1 MQPKPN
7 IVTKEIIH
15 AAPDTNNF
23 PDPFIYPNPS
33 EPHQHQSPILEDLNS
48 DPATNILQVNQ
59 PDQIYH
65 NPIAPTATEN
75 DVNLETPPTRIR
87 HSKYPLRHREP
98 KRQWDES
105 LQSTVETSEPKTY
118 MDAMNAPDFQ
128 EWKKAI
134 QEEYDSLLNNHTWTL
149 TPLPTDQFSVIKS
162 GWVLK
167 LKPGVGGAEPRYKAR
182 LVAKGYSQRFGIDY
196 EETFAPVAKQDT
208 LRIILSFVAS
218 YDLEMHQL
226 DIKTAFLYG
235 ELDEEIYLQQPEG
248 FVAAGQE
255 NMVCR
260 LHKCLYGL
268 KQASRVWNKHFDS
281 FLRKFGLVPSESD
294 PCLYH
299 RHHKEEII
307 MVVIWV
313 DDGLV
318 CSNNNK
324 AINDIINYLA
334 EHFEMRSSEANHF
347 VGLSITRNRKEKLLY
362 VSQPDYTE
370 KILKR
375 FHMDG
380 CNPVD
385 LPATP
390 GSFLSKYSNPE
401 KAIKVPFKE
410 ATGSLMYLMLSTRPD
425 IAFAVNQISQFCEN
439 PQQAH
444 WNAVRRIFS
453 YLQGTRNYG
462 LRYGPSITIPTGYSD
477 SDYAGDSD
485 TRKSTSGFIFTLN
498 GGTVAWSSR
507 RQQCVSTSTTEA
519 EYVAA
524 SEAAKESVWLRRLL
538 MEIVPEWKQPLLLMC
553 DNISS
558 IELTRSP
565 KFHQRTKH
573 IDVRFHFVREQQEAK
588 EIDVKYIRTADQL
601 ADPFTKPLPNPRFSV
616 LREAIGVVPVPSI

>member
-1 MQPKPN
+1 
-7 IVTKEIIH
+7 
-15 AAPDTNNF
+15 
-23 PDPFIYPNPS
+23 
-33 EPHQHQSPILEDLNS
+33 
-48 DPATNILQVNQ
+48 
-59 PDQIYH
+59 
-65 NPIAPTATEN
+65 
-75 DVNLETPPTRIR
+75 
-87 HSKYPLRHREP
+87 
-98 KRQWDES
+98 
-105 LQSTVETSEPKTY
+105 
-118 MDAMNAPDFQ
+118 
-128 EWKKAI
+128 
-134 QEEYDSLLNNHTWTL
+134 
-149 TPLPTDQFSVIKS
+149 
-162 GWVLK
+162 
-167 LKPGVGGAEPRYKAR
+167 
-182 LVAKGYSQRFGIDY
+182 
-196 EETFAPVAKQDT
+196 
-208 LRIILSFVAS
+208 
-218 YDLEMHQL
+218 
-226 DIKTAFLYG
+226 
-235 ELDEEIYLQQPEG
+235 
-248 FVAAGQE
+248 
-255 NMVCR
+255 
-260 LHKCLYGL
+260 
-268 KQASRVWNKHFDS
+268 
-281 FLRKFGLVPSESD
+281 
-294 PCLYH
+294 
-299 RHHKEEII
+299 
-307 MVVIWV
+307 
-313 DDGLV
+313 
-318 CSNNNK
+318 
-324 AINDIINYLA
+324 
-334 EHFEMRSSEANHF
+334 
-347 VGLSITRNRKEKLLY
+347 
-362 VSQPDYTE
+362 
-370 KILKR
+370 
-375 FHMDG
+375 MDG

-425 IAFAVNQISQFCEN
+425 IAFAVNKISQFCEN

-485 TRKSTSGFIFTLN
+485 TRKSTSGFVFTLN